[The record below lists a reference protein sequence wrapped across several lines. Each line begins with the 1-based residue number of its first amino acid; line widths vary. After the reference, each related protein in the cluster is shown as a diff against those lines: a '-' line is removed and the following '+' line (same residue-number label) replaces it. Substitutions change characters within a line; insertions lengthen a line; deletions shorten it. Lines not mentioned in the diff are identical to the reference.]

1 MAATA
6 ANNQHLNVT
15 RLNATAFETSYDD
28 VNVNDGDA
36 DVDGEI
42 VSDAE
47 SGENVD
53 VKVVQSDVDDVDD
66 VHQVVDVVERHVR
79 DDVKMTSSLLLKA
92 LVEQ

>member
-6 ANNQHLNVT
+6 ANNQHINVT

-28 VNVNDGDA
+28 VNV
-36 DVDGEI
+36 EI
-42 VSDAE
+42 VNDAE

>member
-1 MAATA
+1 MIVI
-6 ANNQHLNVT
+6 NQHINVT

-36 DVDGEI
+36 DVDVDGEI